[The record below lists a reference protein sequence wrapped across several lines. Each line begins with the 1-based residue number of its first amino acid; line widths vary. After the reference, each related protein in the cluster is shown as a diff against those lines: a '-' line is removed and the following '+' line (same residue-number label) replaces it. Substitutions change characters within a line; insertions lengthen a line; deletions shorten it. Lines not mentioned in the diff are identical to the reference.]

1 MGMEAMVIIM
11 TQVPFATSSF
21 SELGF
26 FIFGINYFAEP
37 RMVVVVD
44 VSVSN

>member
-11 TQVPFATSSF
+11 TQVPFAMSSF

-37 RMVVVVD
+37 RTVVVVD

>member
-1 MGMEAMVIIM
+1 MVIIM
-11 TQVPFATSSF
+11 TQFLFAMSSF

-37 RMVVVVD
+37 QTVVVMD
-44 VSVSN
+44 VSVNN

>member
-1 MGMEAMVIIM
+1 MRMEAVVIIM

-26 FIFGINYFAEP
+26 FIFRINYFAEP
-37 RMVVVVD
+37 VVVVD

>member
-1 MGMEAMVIIM
+1 MRMEAVVIIM

-26 FIFGINYFAEP
+26 FTFRIHYFAEP
-37 RMVVVVD
+37 RTVVVVD